1 MTLPI
6 EKLPKL
12 ASALTQQG
20 KAIDGGCEPQDV
32 PMHIKRLQET
42 SSKPY
47 CVVSGWCI
55 WNLAADGNA
64 ISALSELGLKPHIVY
79 ATHVIEDQRQRW
91 GIGAQVRTTLLVKLH
106 DRCIFETE
114 NTFYILVG
122 NGTEKSVN
130 LDVVAS
136 LYF

>member
-1 MTLPI
+1 MTLLI
-6 EKLPKL
+6 EKLPQL
-12 ASALTQQG
+12 TSALTQPG
-20 KAIDGGCEPQDV
+20 KAIDGGCELQDV
-32 PMHIKRLQET
+32 PMYIKQLQKK

-55 WNLAADGNA
+55 WSLAADDNA

-79 ATHVIEDQRQRW
+79 ANHVIDDQRQRW
-91 GIGAQVRTTLLVKLH
+91 SKGSQVRTTLLVELH

-122 NGTEKSVN
+122 DGTEKSVN
-130 LDVVAS
+130 SDVVAS